1 MIQWIQQFLAAWK
14 MRKAFDPV
22 LLIRTKELVAQFDP
36 VDGSGEYKRH
46 QVYARLIKEFPTAQR
61 RHLALAIEIALC
73 G

>member
-1 MIQWIQQFLAAWK
+1 MKFIRQFLAAWR

-22 LLIRTKELVAQFDP
+22 LLARAKELAFAIDFNE
-36 VDGSGEYKRH
+36 GSGEYKRH
-46 QVYARLIKEFPTAQR
+46 QVYARLIKEFPSTKH